1 MCSAICLLLGVPV
14 EPIPVMRGYVYV
26 HVCVWV
32 STAAREHSSN
42 RVPACEDICACE
54 NSLREHFPDQLYTVG
69 LGSGCPW
76 KNLGKVLWNS
86 VFYAV
91 PFNAS
96 CKLLITAPITVTQLD
111 GHARN
116 YYLWRHRPSPT
127 PTPVST
133 SSDSNVLAI
142 ITRAMLVSC
151 GRKRKYLKKSPIAI
165 KNDMQNIQI

>member
-1 MCSAICLLLGVPV
+1 MCVCLASVWC
-14 EPIPVMRGYVYV
+14 
-26 HVCVWV
+26 VCV
-32 STAAREHSSN
+32 SKYRGARTFIQLRAALRGHFF
-42 RVPACEDICACE
+42 
-54 NSLREHFPDQLYTVG
+54 LREHLARTFPDQHYTLG

-111 GHARN
+111 GHAMN

-142 ITRAMLVSC
+142 ITRAVLSVLWSEKKIFEKITY
-151 GRKRKYLKKSPIAI
+151 GNKKWQAKYPNIG
-165 KNDMQNIQI
+165 KNEL

>member
-1 MCSAICLLLGVPV
+1 MF
-14 EPIPVMRGYVYV
+14 
-26 HVCVWV
+26 VCVCV
-32 STAAREHSSN
+32 RTSTAAREHSSIC
-42 RVPACEDICACE
+42 VPACEDICACE
-54 NSLREHFPDQLYTVG
+54 NSLREHFPDQHYTLG
-69 LGSGCPW
+69 IGSGCPW

-111 GHARN
+111 GHAMN

-142 ITRAMLVSC
+142 ITRAVLSVLWSE
-151 GRKRKYLKKSPIAI
+151 KKIFEKITYGNKKWQAKHTNI
-165 KNDMQNIQI
+165 GKNEL